1 MLTKPS
7 PVMRNRVELELVE
20 EVELELEVE
29 PPMELEVVLE
39 VEVEVVPP
47 AIPPRTTSVSTS
59 ALYTT
64 KLAAAA
70 PP

>member
-7 PVMRNRVELELVE
+7 PVMRSRVEL
-20 EVELELEVE
+20 ELELEVE
-29 PPMELEVVLE
+29 
-39 VEVEVVPP
+39 VEVGPP
-47 AIPPRTTSVSTS
+47 AIPPRTTSESTS

-70 PP
+70 SPP